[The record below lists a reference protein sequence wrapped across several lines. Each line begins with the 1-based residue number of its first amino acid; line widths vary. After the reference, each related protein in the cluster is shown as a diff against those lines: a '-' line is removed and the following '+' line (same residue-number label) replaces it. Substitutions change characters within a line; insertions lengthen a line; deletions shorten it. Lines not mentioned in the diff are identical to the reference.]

1 MKKTVYPFFLCLGF
15 GLLSSQKLIPIDRYG
30 VMTDSTDIKSLQEK
44 YKLIGMFQ
52 KVSGKSDERRAR
64 VLKDGN
70 YSWQWGFIDQTGK
83 EIIPPEYTS
92 ASAFDQ
98 YGYSKVKINV
108 PIDRNCSAEN
118 LCTEEDTT
126 PMYYFIDKEGMR
138 VSDYF
143 RDVESISDEYWIGK
157 DYKADQLIRKKDM
170 KVLYES
176 GTDSF
181 LSIDSNTY
189 KLSEYFIKERKK
201 DGKSDLVNLKGE
213 HLTNF
218 RYQDMIAFNKFYFGL
233 VEKDKKYTW
242 YLLNKDFQPYGEDT
256 HTETSLLSYSF
267 NGNTIALEQKS
278 GSFLVNEKGEI
289 ISEKYKR
296 ILKAGDFYEA
306 LKGDSVGLI
315 NKKGQPVTPFK
326 YHRADL
332 YQNRFILL
340 STYKDNKTIV
350 NVYDPET
357 NRVFDESFWMP
368 GKKYIVAGQ
377 NKNFGIRNSNL
388 KIIIPQI
395 YKRLAPLGDTGY
407 FLAINKEGKKGL
419 INHKNKVIIP
429 FIYDEGFF
437 DIAFD
442 FIVPDKEE
450 DKKNIGKYWILFKKD
465 GASGILNYKSEVII
479 PFENHSISSF
489 SDPSVAVIWKDKKV
503 GVMTRNKKVIPSE
516 YDRYQRGNDDNGYY
530 FFIKDEKLGAVD
542 ENNKVII
549 PFEMEDVQE
558 VEEGFYA
565 ERYFVLRKRFGYS
578 LIQKDGEE
586 FYPGGFDYEPSAM
599 KEGIGLFDRRIL
611 LDIYK
616 NSIKASELNYNFDE
630 EDFR

>member
-1 MKKTVYPFFLCLGF
+1 MKKAFYPFFLCFGF

-30 VMTDSTDIKSLQEK
+30 VMTDSTDIKNLKEK
-44 YKLIGMFQ
+44 YKLIGLFQ

-83 EIIPPEYTS
+83 EIIPTEYTS
-92 ASAFDQ
+92 ASVFDQ
-98 YGYSKVKINV
+98 YGYAKVKINV
-108 PIDRNCSAEN
+108 AIDRNCSAEN
-118 LCTEEDTT
+118 RCTEEDTT
-126 PMYYFIDKEGMR
+126 PMYYFIDKEGIR
-138 VSDYF
+138 VSGYF
-143 RDVESISDEYWIGK
+143 RDVESISDEYWISK

-176 GTDSF
+176 ETDSY

-189 KLSEYFIKERKK
+189 KLSEYFIKERRK

-218 RYQDMIAFNKFYFGL
+218 RYQDMIAFNRFYFGL
-233 VEKDKKYTW
+233 VQKDKKYTW
-242 YLLNKDFQPYGEDT
+242 YLLNKDFQPYGEDFY
-256 HTETSLLSYSF
+256 TETSLLSYSF
-267 NGNTIALEQKS
+267 NENTIALEQKD
-278 GSFLVNEKGEI
+278 GSFLVNEKGEV

-296 ILKAGDFYEA
+296 ILKAGSFYEA
-306 LKGDSVGLI
+306 LKADSVGLI
-315 NKKGQPVTPFK
+315 NKKGQAVTPFK
-326 YHRADL
+326 YHRAEL

-357 NRVFDESFWMP
+357 KKIFDESFWMP

-377 NKNFGIRNSNL
+377 NKNFGIRNTNL
-388 KIIIPQI
+388 KLIIPQI

-442 FIVPDKEE
+442 FLIPEKEKDKE
-450 DKKNIGKYWILFKKD
+450 DIGKYGILFKKD
-465 GASGILNYKSEVII
+465 GISGILNYKSEVIV
-479 PFENHSISSF
+479 PFENHSISFF
-489 SDPSVAVIWKDKKV
+489 SDPSVAMIWKDKKV

-516 YDRYQRGNDDNGYY
+516 YDRYQRGNNDHGYY

-542 ENNKVII
+542 ENNKMLI
-549 PFEMEDVQE
+549 PFEIEDVQE
-558 VEEGFYA
+558 VEDGFYA

-578 LIQKDGEE
+578 LIDKEGKE
-586 FYPGGFDYEPSAM
+586 FYPAGFDYEPPAM

-616 NSIKASELNYNFDE
+616 NSIKASELNDHIDE